1 MGDSWGAW
9 GFLWHRQYSNIC
21 GAGIVREIQLSMFIV
36 VTEAGFPFG
45 WAVRQ
50 KSLFSIL
57 KISKQK
63 TPVKTGVFCCKD
75 INKQKQQPKPDKQSD
90 YFLATNRA
98 NRYGNSIIIVYL
110 YYTIFFSEFQHKNG
124 IL

>member
-1 MGDSWGAW
+1 M
-9 GFLWHRQYSNIC
+9 
-21 GAGIVREIQLSMFIV
+21 REIQRSTFIV
-36 VTEAGFPFG
+36 VTEVGFPFG

-50 KSLFSIL
+50 KSLFSTL

-75 INKQKQQPKPDKQSD
+75 LNKQKQQPQPDKQSD

-98 NRYGNSIIIVYL
+98 NRYSNFIIIFYL
-110 YYTIFFSEFQHKNG
+110 HYTIFFSEFQHKNC

>member
-1 MGDSWGAW
+1 MGDNWGAW

-21 GAGIVREIQLSMFIV
+21 GAGIMREIQRSTFIV

-57 KISKQK
+57 KISNKKLQFLLEFFVAG
-63 TPVKTGVFCCKD
+63 TL
-75 INKQKQQPKPDKQSD
+75 IN
-90 YFLATNRA
+90 R
-98 NRYGNSIIIVYL
+98 NSRPHLV
-110 YYTIFFSEFQHKNG
+110 N
-124 IL
+124 